1 MRWKTTEDCKEN
13 GDTYQI
19 ARLYFKDMVDKTVL
33 ISSYTAILISTVKSD
48 YLRQNETNRQSK
60 TFVPKVMSGLEA
72 ELQMVSL

>member
-13 GDTYQI
+13 VDTYQI
-19 ARLYFKDMVDKTVL
+19 ARLYFKDLVDKTVL

>member
-13 GDTYQI
+13 VDTYQI